1 MALQRISVGMAAL
14 CLTILLLTL
23 SPARAYLDPGMGSYA
38 LQIAIAAVIGGA
50 FAIKVFLQRLLNW
63 RKTPAPKSE
72 EEKHD

>member
-1 MALQRISVGMAAL
+1 MAAL

-38 LQIAIAAVIGGA
+38 IQIAIAAVIGAA
-50 FAIKVFLQRLLNW
+50 FAIKVFFHRLLNW
-63 RKTPAPKSE
+63 RKSPTPKLE